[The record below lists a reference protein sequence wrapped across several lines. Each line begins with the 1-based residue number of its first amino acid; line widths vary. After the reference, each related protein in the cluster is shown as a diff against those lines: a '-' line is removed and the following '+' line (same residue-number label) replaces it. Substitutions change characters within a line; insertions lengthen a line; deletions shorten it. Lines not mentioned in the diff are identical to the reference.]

1 MINISSRDFDLTEAI
16 KTEVNEMGE
25 FIFDH
30 LGKDEK
36 VDIVLSK
43 TSPTIFKVNIQARY
57 RGENIISHHESHNF
71 HKALDLC
78 RDHFLKQIDKKRDV
92 SNDKRK

>member
-16 KTEVNEMGE
+16 KTEVNGVGE

-30 LGKDEK
+30 MGREEK

-43 TSPTIFKVNIQARY
+43 TSPTTFKVNIQAHY
-57 RGENIISHHESHNF
+57 KGEDIVSNHESHNF

-78 RDHFLKQIDKKRDV
+78 KDHFLKLVDKKRGIQ
-92 SNDKRK
+92 SSKRR